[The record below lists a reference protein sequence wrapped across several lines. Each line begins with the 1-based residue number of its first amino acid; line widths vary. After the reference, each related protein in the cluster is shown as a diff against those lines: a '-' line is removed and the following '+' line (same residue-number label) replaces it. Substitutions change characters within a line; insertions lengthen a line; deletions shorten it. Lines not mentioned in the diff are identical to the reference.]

1 MIAWSIHEFFKMINI
16 DFDEVYEELRLSR
29 TFVID
34 VVTPREAPR
43 INLQHFFGLG
53 LLLRDYCSI
62 TRFYNDLNYE
72 MMPHLLSKVE
82 VILLLNAMRK
92 LYVCIFHFGDY
103 KYLDTEARLSFMDLM
118 IAHFPEHPIIK

>member
-53 LLLRDYCSI
+53 LSQGFI
-62 TRFYNDLNYE
+62 MT
-72 MMPHLLSKVE
+72 
-82 VILLLNAMRK
+82 
-92 LYVCIFHFGDY
+92 
-103 KYLDTEARLSFMDLM
+103 
-118 IAHFPEHPIIK
+118 